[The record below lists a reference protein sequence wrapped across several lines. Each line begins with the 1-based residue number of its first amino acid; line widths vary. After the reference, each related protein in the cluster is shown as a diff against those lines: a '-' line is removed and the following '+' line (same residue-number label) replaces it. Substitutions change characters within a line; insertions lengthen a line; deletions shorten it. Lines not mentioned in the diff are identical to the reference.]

1 MEDFDEDLSE
11 APDLSINH
19 YPSPYCGIVES
30 LPTTCFHVSYQE

>member
-1 MEDFDEDLSE
+1 LSE